1 MTIEERF
8 EDNARTVQF
17 ILTLQKSHD
26 DQIAALI
33 ERDAALFAKVDILTD
48 KMNILTDKV
57 EILTDKVDILTDRT
71 MQAMDSINRLGHI
84 AANHDQRLDDLE
96 GRHSA

>member
-1 MTIEERF
+1 MTIEERL

-33 ERDAALFAKVDILTD
+33 ERDAALSAKMDVLTDKMDILTD
-48 KMNILTDKV
+48 KM
-57 EILTDKVDILTDRT
+57 DILTGRT
-71 MQAMDSINRLGHI
+71 IQAMDSINRWDI
-84 AANHDQRLDDLE
+84 
-96 GRHSA
+96 

>member
-33 ERDAALFAKVDILTD
+33 ERDAALSAKMDVLTDKMDILTD
-48 KMNILTDKV
+48 KM
-57 EILTDKVDILTDRT
+57 DILTGRT
-71 MQAMDSINRLGHI
+71 IQAMDSINRWDI
-84 AANHDQRLDDLE
+84 
-96 GRHSA
+96 